1 MASDLAD
8 RAGGALSKRKRGA
21 SGAGEVMGAPRA
33 AFTVVRRECDPPSL
47 KGMGY
52 GKKHGGEF
60 VVHRNLEM
68 ASCYEIV
75 NF

>member
-8 RAGGALSKRKRGA
+8 RAGGALSTRDCGA
-21 SGAGEVMGAPRA
+21 SDAGEVMGAPRA

-52 GKKHGGEF
+52 GKKHGEEF
-60 VVHRNLEM
+60 VVHRNFET
-68 ASCYEIV
+68 ASCHEIV